1 LRLPLQTRV
10 ISAFRAPDS
19 REPSSEALDAA
30 AAGLGG
36 GAPVVIPTETVYG
49 LAAPALDPEAVASIY
64 RIKGRPPDNPL
75 IVHVAEQEQ
84 LSSVGTTL
92 PPLGA
97 RLAERF
103 WPGPLTLVV
112 ATRASLPWV
121 TAGLDS
127 IALREPAHE
136 FARALI
142 RRVGPLAAPS
152 ANRSGRPSPTSVAH
166 VLADLAGEV
175 SLVVDGGDL
184 EHGLESTVVD
194 VRGNVPVLLR
204 PGAVTLEDLRAAL
217 GGRVETATND
227 DVVRSPGMKYRHYSP
242 RAELWL
248 YMPGG
253 DAEHGILSR
262 LREDAERAITAGRC
276 VGVIARTRVDA
287 VHFKPLPAE
296 ARAFARALFG
306 WLRELDELGV
316 DLVLVEGIG
325 RAGIGRAVMDRLERA
340 ATRVIGAP
348 PAREHRGVVA

>member
-1 LRLPLQTRV
+1 
-10 ISAFRAPDS
+10 
-19 REPSSEALDAA
+19 
-30 AAGLGG
+30 
-36 GAPVVIPTETVYG
+36 
-49 LAAPALDPEAVASIY
+49 
-64 RIKGRPPDNPL
+64 
-75 IVHVAEQEQ
+75 
-84 LSSVGTTL
+84 
-92 PPLGA
+92 
-97 RLAERF
+97 
-103 WPGPLTLVV
+103 LTLVV
-112 ATRASLPWV
+112 ATRARLPWV

-166 VLADLAGEV
+166 VLTDLRGEV

-194 VRGNVPVLLR
+194 VRGHVPVMLR
-204 PGAVTLEDLRAAL
+204 PGAVTLEDIRAAL
-217 GGRVETATND
+217 GGSVETATPD

-248 YMPGG
+248 YVPAA
-253 DAEHGILSR
+253 DLDHGIPSSLQ
-262 LREDAERAITAGRC
+262 EDAAGAIAAGRR
-276 VGVIARTRVDA
+276 VGVIARTPVDA
-287 VHFKPLPAE
+287 AHFKPLPSE
-296 ARAFARALFG
+296 ARAFGRTLFA

-340 ATRVIGAP
+340 ATRVIGAS
-348 PAREHRGVVA
+348 PAREHHGVVA